1 MDDLNT
7 VRKKMFWAAVIFGIV
22 ILAFLLGKSQKNQN
36 TSLGIKTSAS
46 REVLNLQEAFV
57 NIVDELKPA
66 VVSIY
71 TKQIIKE
78 AVPFNF
84 FFSDPFENFFDE
96 FFGQPTPR
104 EKTPQGKYYRQRKV
118 EGAGSGVIIDKD
130 GYILT
135 NYHVV
140 RDAKKITV
148 KLADGKEYSGKI
160 IGKDARTDL
169 AVVKIT
175 PRGKLAVANLG
186 NSDNI
191 RVGDWAIAI
200 GSPFGLEQ
208 TVTVGVVSA
217 KRQNLEV
224 EGNIY
229 RDFIQT
235 DASINRG
242 NSGGPLVNIQGEV
255 IGINT
260 AIFSQMGG
268 SVGVGFAIPINSAK
282 KILEPLITKGK
293 VERGFLG
300 VNIDKVDD
308 VFARQSGLK
317 NKSGVVVTDV
327 MPGLAADKAG
337 IKRGDIILEF
347 NGEKIDSPAKL
358 QDAVSATKPSEKTTA
373 VVWRNN
379 SEKTVTVVL
388 SEWAEDEPAS
398 VPSAEKGGKTAKWLG
413 MEIGQITKNTAEEMG
428 IPAGEQGVAVVEI
441 ENGSKAE
448 EMGLMVG
455 DIIKAIN
462 RKKTTT
468 IAEFESAA
476 KKTSLKEGIL
486 FDINRNGDLIYRTYI
501 E

>member
-1 MDDLNT
+1 MKKKLFWT
-7 VRKKMFWAAVIFGIV
+7 VLISGIIV
-22 ILAFLLGKSQKNQN
+22 LAFLAGKLHKAPD
-36 TSLGIKTSAS
+36 TPLGIKTPVP

-71 TKQIIKE
+71 TKQIVKE

-96 FFGQPTPR
+96 FFGQPAPR

-148 KLADGKEYSGKI
+148 KLSDGKEYSGKI

-175 PRGKLAVANLG
+175 PRGKLVVARLG
-186 NSDNI
+186 NSDDI
-191 RVGDWAIAI
+191 RVGAWAIAI

-224 EGNIY
+224 EGILY

-242 NSGGPLVNIQGEV
+242 NSGGPLVDIHGEV

-260 AIFSQMGG
+260 AIFSQLGV

-282 KILEPLITKGK
+282 RILEPLITKGR

-308 VFARQSGLK
+308 VFAKQSGLK
-317 NKSGVVVTDV
+317 NKTGVVVTDV
-327 MPGLAADKAG
+327 MPGLAAYKAG

-347 NGEKIDSPAKL
+347 NGEKIDSPGKL
-358 QDAVSATKPSEKTTA
+358 QDAVSSMKPSEKTTV

-379 SEKTVTVVL
+379 SEKTITVVL
-388 SEWAEDEPAS
+388 SELADEESAS
-398 VPSAEKGGKTAKWLG
+398 SPPAEKGVKTAKWLG
-413 MEIGQITKNTAEEMG
+413 MKIGQLTKNMAAELG
-428 IPAGEQGVAVVEI
+428 VPAAEQGVVVIEI

-448 EMGLMVG
+448 DMGLMFG
-455 DIIKAIN
+455 DIIMAIN
-462 RKKTTT
+462 RGKTAT
-468 IAEFESAA
+468 IAQFESAS
-476 KKTSLKEGIL
+476 KKASLSEGIL
-486 FDINRNGDLIYRTYI
+486 FDINRNGNLIYKTYS